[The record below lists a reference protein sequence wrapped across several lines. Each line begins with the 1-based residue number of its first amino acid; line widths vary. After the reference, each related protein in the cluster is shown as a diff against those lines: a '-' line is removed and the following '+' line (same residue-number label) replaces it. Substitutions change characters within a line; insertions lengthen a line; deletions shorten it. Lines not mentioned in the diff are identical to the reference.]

1 MEITRVLTNGTTVT
15 TAAEPTDVDGLAIAP
30 VLVSPS
36 ADSEETDPIVASDQ
50 WVVVHVASGRPVIQ
64 LPMPQRIARR
74 FAELIGGVDWTVAR
88 EEIREADPRTSEHLR
103 TVREALGAVQE
114 FIGLTDAEFA
124 EAENEEA
131 A

>member
-64 LPMPQRIARR
+64 LPI
-74 FAELIGGVDWTVAR
+74 
-88 EEIREADPRTSEHLR
+88 
-103 TVREALGAVQE
+103 
-114 FIGLTDAEFA
+114 
-124 EAENEEA
+124 
-131 A
+131 